1 MAKAVT
7 QKILGRE
14 AIPVYVVMDRQ
25 ASKDIEAA
33 AATAGIA
40 RENYMGRK
48 ILGQVAEREPTWDEM
63 EQVRVKLI
71 VVDHADILERVE
83 VELEADEDWL
93 TETLKERLTAQ

>member
-1 MAKAVT
+1 
-7 QKILGRE
+7 
-14 AIPVYVVMDRQ
+14 
-25 ASKDIEAA
+25 
-33 AATAGIA
+33 
-40 RENYMGRK
+40 MGRK